1 MRQFVTSREYTQ
13 IFTKTAHLIIIIII
27 IYRYKGLYPGL
38 CMLLMEFNECFWLL
52 LTAIISVMGPGCD
65 TCTLS
70 MLISSL
76 IILMA
81 VDIRGRSLHSSCTH
95 NRPTFR
101 NRMASTSQKS
111 LFSKG
116 STRCGSLSSLY
127 ISQACIKQN
136 ISRSIIHHTFFY
148 NPPPPPPVKW
158 LKLRCSKKKCKL
170 NGWD

>member
-1 MRQFVTSREYTQ
+1 MRQFVTAQECTQ
-13 IFTKTAHLIIIIII
+13 IFIKKAHFISIIII
-27 IYRYKGLYPGL
+27 IYKYKGLYPGL
-38 CMLLMEFNECFWLL
+38 CILLMEFNERFWQV
-52 LTAIISVMGPGCD
+52 LTAIILVMSPGCD

-70 MLISSL
+70 MLISLL

-101 NRMASTSQKS
+101 NRTASTSQLS

-116 STRCGSLSSLY
+116 STSCGSLSSLY
-127 ISQACIKQN
+127 ISQACIKTN
-136 ISRSIIHHTFFY
+136 TSRSIIHHTFLY
-148 NPPPPPPVKW
+148 NFSPLVKW

-170 NGWD
+170 NGWDK

>member
-136 ISRSIIHHTFFY
+136 ISRSIIHHTFLF
-148 NPPPPPPVKW
+148 NPPPPPQ
-158 LKLRCSKKKCKL
+158 L
-170 NGWD
+170 NGWN